1 MNNNITTDLSY
12 NICDL
17 SNNTYV
23 TNPKDNTQNEK
34 KIWENILNN
43 IHFHE
48 IKFKVMPI
56 DEKGNKKK

>member
-23 TNPKDNTQNEK
+23 TNPKDNTLNEK
-34 KIWENILNN
+34 KNVGKY
-43 IHFHE
+43 FR
-48 IKFKVMPI
+48 
-56 DEKGNKKK
+56 